1 MDTTIIM
8 LTVTSLP
15 PPSLPAC
22 QLQAIADKV
31 RAKPRSPVAGVPGTL
46 HRVTVLYTGG
56 GMGDSSSDAS
66 PAISSITIRAR
77 SLVSNQADCLLDL
90 VLRKPKLDPEQQ
102 QQQESDR
109 CDVRPTSSS

>member
-1 MDTTIIM
+1 M

-15 PPSLPAC
+15 PASLPAC

-56 GMGDSSSDAS
+56 IMGDSSSSSDPDAS
-66 PAISSITIRAR
+66 PALSSITIRAR

-102 QQQESDR
+102 QRESDR